1 MGWKCF
7 FVCFFC
13 GCAATCVV
21 SHVRVS
27 PKWRVSRRQGQAGT
41 IMGVAVRSGSVWVYF
56 GLLRYPNVRCGSV
69 RYAFHTSTSTLQPL
83 HPSTLDPSIPGW
95 RGGGVEGWRGGGVE
109 GRGGGVEG
117 LRGRGG

>member
-1 MGWKCF
+1 MKEYIQKPKRTFDENWIPVIF
-7 FVCFFC
+7 FVYVFVL
-13 GCAATCVV
+13 GE
-21 SHVRVS
+21 
-27 PKWRVSRRQGQAGT
+27 
-41 IMGVAVRSGSVWVYF
+41 INMGVAVRSGSVWVYF